1 MSWKET
7 GNKKM
12 VFFLFKDKDGM
23 GCCTALSKST
33 LEDKVEIKEKC
44 WKTVNMI
51 RYCLVVARPVQ

>member
-12 VFFLFKDKDGM
+12 GFFLFEDKDGM
-23 GCCTALSKST
+23 GCGTVLSKST

-44 WKTVNMI
+44 
-51 RYCLVVARPVQ
+51 L